1 MASPPLPGGPV
12 PPFNNP
18 VPTPQYYQ
26 PRVFAISNIALGAT
40 TIVTTT
46 VAMDYVVGQLV
57 RLVIPEAYGCYQL
70 NQQTGYVI
78 SLPSANQVEIAI
90 FSIGGNPYRSI
101 TYPTPA
107 QIVAVGEINN
117 GFINNSGRV
126 NQGTYIPGSFINI
139 SPV

>member
-1 MASPPLPGGPV
+1 MASPPLPGGPI

-18 VPTPQYYQ
+18 TPEPQNYQ
-26 PRVFAISNIALGAT
+26 PSLFTISNITLGPT

-46 VAMDYVVGQLV
+46 TNMNYVIGQLV
-57 RLVIPEAYGCYQL
+57 RLIIPEAFKCFQL
-70 NQQTGYVI
+70 NQKTGYVI
-78 SLPSANQVEIAI
+78 SLPSSNQVELAI
-90 FSIGGNPYRSI
+90 FSSGGNPYVSVN
-101 TYPTPA
+101 TPTPA